1 MSRLENP
8 ANGLPLSN
16 LWSHLLWPM
25 EAYQLLWA
33 LTGNMQ
39 ELGNYSKIAMK
50 ALMDAEDEYDR
61 IMLVRAVNLHASIL

>member
-1 MSRLENP
+1 M
-8 ANGLPLSN
+8 
-16 LWSHLLWPM
+16 WPM

-33 LTGNMQ
+33 LTGHMQ

-61 IMLVRAVNLHASIL
+61 VMLVRAANLHAREFL

>member
-1 MSRLENP
+1 
-8 ANGLPLSN
+8 
-16 LWSHLLWPM
+16 M

-33 LTGNMQ
+33 LTGHMQ

-61 IMLVRAVNLHASIL
+61 VMLVRAANLHAREFL